1 MSTCRLSHINAL
13 PFNGAAYYIRS
24 KVRAMLLIV
33 PAISGS
39 LEPLSYISSLE
50 WICFLLVCDV
60 AEAGWLVKYII
71 ASFDGCS
78 GIIVHRTVPAFR
90 FGD

>member
-1 MSTCRLSHINAL
+1 
-13 PFNGAAYYIRS
+13 
-24 KVRAMLLIV
+24 MLLIV
-33 PAISGS
+33 PAISES
-39 LEPLSYISSLE
+39 LEPLSYISSLK

-90 FGD
+90 YGIDFDFPFYVHIFYVVFLFLFLFFFTV